1 LEKKSLYS
9 LVLKIFIKKP
19 EFGAFTGLFLT
30 IAFFSLSSNK
40 FFTISSITAMFTL
53 AAEVGIVAL
62 GMSFLMISGE
72 FDLSVGSIFAL
83 STLIFVRLANFG
95 ISPLIAF
102 LLTLVICTF
111 LGVLNGII
119 TVKLHIPSFITT
131 LGTMMLWRGIVLYIT
146 GGFTVSYKA
155 DKDFL
160 FLLGGRIFAGLRMT
174 GLWFLLL
181 TFVLSVVLTKT
192 QYGNWVFAVGGNLN
206 AARASGVNVEKVK
219 IMNFALCS
227 LFASISGTCNLARY
241 VISQPMLGEGIELEG
256 IAASVIG
263 GNLLTGGFGSIFG
276 TFLGAL
282 LMGIIRT
289 GLISIGV
296 APYLYKAL
304 TGIVLIVAVV
314 INIMVG
320 KRTK

>member
-1 LEKKSLYS
+1 MEKKSLSS

-19 EFGAFTGLFLT
+19 EFGAFAGLFLT

-40 FFTISSITAMFTL
+40 FFTINSITAMFTL

-83 STLIFVRLANFG
+83 STLIFVRFANFG
-95 ISPLIAF
+95 ILPPIAF

-111 LGVLNGII
+111 IGALNGII
-119 TVKLHIPSFITT
+119 TVKFQIPSFITT
-131 LGTMMLWRGIVLYIT
+131 LGTLMLWRGVVLYIT
-146 GGFTVSYKA
+146 GGFTVPYQA

-181 TFVLSVVLTKT
+181 TFVLSFVLTKT

-227 LFASISGTCNLARY
+227 LFASISGTCNIPRY
-241 VISQPMLGEGIELEG
+241 VMSQPMLGTGMELEG

-314 INIMVG
+314 INTTVG

>member
-1 LEKKSLYS
+1 MEKKSLYS
-9 LVLKIFIKKP
+9 LLLKIFIKKP
-19 EFGAFTGLFLT
+19 EFGAFAGLFLT
-30 IAFFSLSSNK
+30 ITFFSLASNK
-40 FFTISSITAMFTL
+40 FFTINSITAMFTL

-83 STLIFVRLANFG
+83 STLIFVRLANSG
-95 ISPLIAF
+95 ILPPIAF

-111 LGVLNGII
+111 IGVLNGII
-119 TVKLHIPSFITT
+119 TVKFHIPSFIVT
-131 LGTMMLWRGIVLYIT
+131 LGTLMLWRGVVLYIT
-146 GGFTVSYKA
+146 GGFTVPYQA

-181 TFVLSVVLTKT
+181 TFVLSLVLTKT

-241 VISQPMLGEGIELEG
+241 VMSQPMLGTGMELEG

-296 APYLYKAL
+296 APYLYKAF
-304 TGIVLIVAVV
+304 TGIILIVAVV
-314 INIMVG
+314 INTTVG
-320 KRTK
+320 RRTK